1 MQPQATVLHFIAQES
16 QNVCVLGTLKER
28 LTFMLVQLCL
38 IRKKKSACE
47 VTSGFCGGLISSSRQ
62 DAALITT

>member
-28 LTFMLVQLCL
+28 LTFMVVQLCL
-38 IRKKKSACE
+38 IRKKNQHVKLQVAF
-47 VTSGFCGGLISSSRQ
+47 VVDWFLVR
-62 DAALITT
+62 DKMPHW

>member
-28 LTFMLVQLCL
+28 LTFMVVQLCL
-38 IRKKKSACE
+38 IRKKNQHVKLRVAFA
-47 VTSGFCGGLISSSRQ
+47 V
-62 DAALITT
+62 D

>member
-16 QNVCVLGTLKER
+16 QNVCVLGTLKGR
-28 LTFMLVQLCL
+28 LTFMAVQLCL
-38 IRKKKSACE
+38 IRKKSACE